1 MFDWSTNTDYNRESY
16 VTTSN
21 SLGYNKNIATNY
33 TIATTAPHS
42 EPPTADSG
50 SYNHKH
56 PIFTNSQ
63 IRFLASPVYK
73 LAKYGML
80 KGYELMMYIA
90 NRNFNM
96 SDIDEEIMRSIMNN
110 AGMDYIISG
119 TGTYYH
125 ITTNTGWR
133 R

>member
-1 MFDWSTNTDYNRESY
+1 MFDSIWSTNTDYNRESY

-42 EPPTADSG
+42 EPPTVDSG
-50 SYNHKH
+50 NHKH
-56 PIFTNSQ
+56 PIFTTPSQ
-63 IRFLASPVYK
+63 IRFLASPGYK

-80 KGYELMMYIA
+80 KCCELMMYIA
-90 NRNFNM
+90 NNNFNM

-110 AGMDYIISG
+110 AGMDYTISS
-119 TGTYYH
+119 TGTYYSK
-125 ITTNTGWR
+125 GRWR
-133 R
+133 